1 MPSWRTLV
9 AEATLAERYGPWG
22 VVLGAS
28 DGIGAAFAEHIA
40 SLGINVVLVARRKP
54 LLDEIADR
62 LQVDTRVV
70 VLDLSLPNAIE
81 RLIGA
86 TWDLEIGLLV
96 FNAGADTVNRP
107 LLSRDIFEL
116 RAFVQRN
123 CTAVLDS
130 SHAFG
135 RRMVDRGRGGVVL
148 VTAGAAWAGG
158 ATLSGYSATKAVD
171 MNLAEARWAEWGPQ
185 GVDVLSL
192 VLGPTDT
199 PSLRRS
205 LARHGGQLDNLA
217 DPAAG
222 AAEAIAHLGDG
233 PTWAYGMPDP
243 GGPSPL
249 ATLSRREA
257 VELMSA
263 GAAAVSAEPQGEGS
277 T

>member
-1 MPSWRTLV
+1 MADAV
-9 AEATLAERYGPWG
+9 AERYGPWA
-22 VVLGAS
+22 VVAGAS
-28 DGIGAAFAEHIA
+28 DGIGAAFVEHVA

-54 LLDEIADR
+54 LLENLAAQLD
-62 LQVDTRVV
+62 VDTRVV
-70 VLDLSLPNAIE
+70 VLDLSLPRAVDQ
-81 RLIGA
+81 LVAA
-86 TWDLEIGLLV
+86 TSDLEIGLFV

-107 LLSRDIFEL
+107 LLSRDIDEL

-123 CTAVLDS
+123 CTAVLEA

-135 RRMVDRGRGGVVL
+135 GRMVKRGRGGVVL
-148 VTAGAAWAGG
+148 VTSGAAWAGG
-158 ATLSGYSATKAVD
+158 ATLAVYSATKAFD
-171 MNLAEARWAEWGPQ
+171 ANLAESLWVEWRDS

-199 PSLRRS
+199 PSLHRS
-205 LARHGGQLDNLA
+205 LARHGGQMDNLA
-217 DPAAG
+217 DPADV

-233 PTWAYGMPDP
+233 PTWAFGMPDP

-263 GAAAVSAEPQGEGS
+263 GAAAVAGDGS
-277 T
+277 E